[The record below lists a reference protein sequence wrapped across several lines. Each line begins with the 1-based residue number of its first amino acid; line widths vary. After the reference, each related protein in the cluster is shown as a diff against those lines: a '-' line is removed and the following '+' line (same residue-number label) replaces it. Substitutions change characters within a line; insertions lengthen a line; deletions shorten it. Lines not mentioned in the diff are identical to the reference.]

1 MEEEVVRTAAEVGWV
16 EAVKEEEVRTAA
28 EVGWVE
34 AMAGCTAAGNFGTSP
49 SASAVCMLC
58 GIRC

>member
-1 MEEEVVRTAAEVGWV
+1 MVEEEVVRTAVEVGWV

-34 AMAGCTAAGNFGTSP
+34 AMAGWLAVELVVAAGLVEVG
-49 SASAVCMLC
+49 
-58 GIRC
+58 

>member
-1 MEEEVVRTAAEVGWV
+1 MRTAVEVGWV